1 MMKNEAFLQAKKQS
15 GFAMVTVLVAL
26 ALVTTIGVAL
36 TGMGVVQY
44 RTSVNHR
51 SATRAVLMADAGATH
66 VLALMRGPLAGLE
79 YSQILAGDDGIWD
92 TADDGILTGFG
103 LSAYDEVPD
112 TGMAVAYGRYSVR
125 IVNDPGDPSGDPAV
139 DSNNQMIAICSGQT
153 LDGGVAEI
161 RALLDAS
168 AFPAIATNGDLDLPG
183 NPDIL
188 GPCAG
193 VHANGSLTVS
203 GNPTVDGDVTATGDV
218 LGSGTITDP
227 DGYEVIPRSDEPP
240 IEVTEYDP
248 MDYCGAADYVLRDGW
263 IITVGPPRDSALAG
277 SGPAAL
283 GWDWDPGDNE
293 YQLGGNDAEPGT
305 ICAYGNV
312 KISGNPGEKG
322 SPAVMTILAQGS
334 VQVSGNPR
342 LRAAH
347 ADDILIMAT
356 GDVVI
361 SGNPYASGD
370 NYSGMI
376 YAGSQCMLNGNPK
389 LDGNLLCYDA
399 PGPSG
404 ALDLIDEN
412 KVNGNPTITYDCT
425 GIRKRTSIAAWWE
438 TRTS

>member
-1 MMKNEAFLQAKKQS
+1 MMKNEAFLQARKQA
-15 GFAMVTVLVAL
+15 GFALVTVLVAL

-92 TADDGILTGFG
+92 TADDGVLTGFG

-139 DSNNQMIAICSGQT
+139 DSNNQMIAICSGKT
-153 LDGGVAEI
+153 LDGGVAEV

-168 AFPAIATNGDLDLPG
+168 AFPAIATNGDLILPG
-183 NPDIL
+183 VPVVT

-218 LGSGTITDP
+218 LGSGTITDS

-240 IEVTEYDP
+240 IEVPKYDP
-248 MDYCGAADYVLRDGW
+248 MDYCDAADYILRNGW
-263 IITVGPPRDSALAG
+263 VVTLGPPADSALAG
-277 SGPAAL
+277 GAKPL
-283 GWDWDPGDNE
+283 GWQWDSGTNS
-293 YQLGGNDAEPGT
+293 YTLFAKDAVPGT
-305 ICAYGNV
+305 VCAEGNV
-312 KISGNPGEKG
+312 KVNGNLG
-322 SPAVMTILAQGS
+322 SPGDPFSISLLASGS
-334 VQVSGNPR
+334 VQIGGTPIIEADHPDGILVMAGGDLQAGGNAAGSTPFYSG
-342 LRAAH
+342 L
-347 ADDILIMAT
+347 L
-356 GDVVI
+356 
-361 SGNPYASGD
+361 YASG
-370 NYSGMI
+370 
-376 YAGSQCMLNGNPK
+376 QCQVNGNPV
-389 LDGNLLCYDA
+389 LTGHLLCHDSDQ
-399 PGPSG
+399 PSG
-404 ALDLIDEN
+404 IVNLVDEN
-412 KVNGNPTITYDCT
+412 KINGNPTITYDCT